1 MSAGAARHLGDG
13 FLGAGMYSGWNVSS
27 RDSFAKCAEDR
38 NASPPLLSRMS
49 INQSK
54 SVARQAAVT
63 LLDRHRRAAV
73 DVVEQ
78 EILSR
83 LAADDVQGALEMDQ
97 VRREVV
103 FMLRD

>member
-1 MSAGAARHLGDG
+1 
-13 FLGAGMYSGWNVSS
+13 
-27 RDSFAKCAEDR
+27 
-38 NASPPLLSRMS
+38 MS

-54 SVARQAAVT
+54 SVARRAAVT
-63 LLDRHRRAAV
+63 LLDRHRQAAL